1 MPLYT
6 YSYIVQKFNKVC
18 QKSQLDQHHTHQL
31 ASHCTFDHTA
41 LYQHCTV
48 QLISNLMLASA
59 RKTTARHG
67 RSKTRE

>member
-1 MPLYT
+1 MY
-6 YSYIVQKFNKVC
+6 
-18 QKSQLDQHHTHQL
+18 L
-31 ASHCTFDHTA
+31 AYHVVTREATV
-41 LYQHCTV
+41 YYVGTV